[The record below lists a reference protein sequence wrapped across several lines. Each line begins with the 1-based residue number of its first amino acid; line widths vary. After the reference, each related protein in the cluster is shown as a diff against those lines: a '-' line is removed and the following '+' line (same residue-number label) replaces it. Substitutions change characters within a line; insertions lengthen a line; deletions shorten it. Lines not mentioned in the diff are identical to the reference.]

1 MGLTANGE
9 LSVTWSYQSGGTSN
23 DEAYGFAVDP
33 STKDMVLAG
42 YTEGSVHG
50 NTLTGYKDWVA
61 LKLDKDGA
69 LLWTFQFGEA
79 SSYSTVNAVAIDG
92 SSNVVLV
99 GTHQGSLLGVSA
111 GERDI
116 AVVMLNSAGVQQW
129 SYQTGSTLWDA
140 AQCVAIDSSGNVIV
154 GGWGRGAIS
163 GHTFQGGACD
173 SVLLKLDSA
182 GSEQWVLQT
191 TLSTSGDDYIRGVTT
206 DSSDNIYVTGDV
218 GAAFDGNTHYGGRDV
233 FVLKTN
239 SAGTFQW
246 SYQTGT
252 TSTDAGKSI
261 QLNLDGDVIVG
272 GTTYGSLPG
281 NTNAGTGIDS
291 FILKLSAA
299 GSEQWLIQIG
309 TATDTGET
317 LQGLTVHPSSGNFA
331 IYGTH
336 TGDFNGDT
344 NAGGNDWW
352 AVEYDTSG
360 SLQWSY
366 QYGTSSGGEH
376 SGVVL
381 MMRMVIWCWP
391 EMP

>member
-1 MGLTANGE
+1 MIPWHVTKVFLLWASMGLTANGE

-163 GHTFQGGACD
+163 GHTFQGGTTD

-206 DSSDNIYVTGDV
+206 DSSETWINC
-218 GAAFDGNTHYGGRDV
+218 
-233 FVLKTN
+233 
-239 SAGTFQW
+239 TFLMVW
-246 SYQTGT
+246 M
-252 TSTDAGKSI
+252 
-261 QLNLDGDVIVG
+261 LD
-272 GTTYGSLPG
+272 
-281 NTNAGTGIDS
+281 
-291 FILKLSAA
+291 KL
-299 GSEQWLIQIG
+299 
-309 TATDTGET
+309 
-317 LQGLTVHPSSGNFA
+317 
-331 IYGTH
+331 
-336 TGDFNGDT
+336 
-344 NAGGNDWW
+344 
-352 AVEYDTSG
+352 
-360 SLQWSY
+360 
-366 QYGTSSGGEH
+366 
-376 SGVVL
+376 
-381 MMRMVIWCWP
+381 
-391 EMP
+391 

>member
-1 MGLTANGE
+1 
-9 LSVTWSYQSGGTSN
+9 
-23 DEAYGFAVDP
+23 
-33 STKDMVLAG
+33 MVLAG

-79 SSYSTVNAVAIDG
+79 SSYSTVNAVAIGG

-111 GERDI
+111 VERDI

-163 GHTFQGGACD
+163 GHTFQGGTTD

-206 DSSDNIYVTGDV
+206 DSSETWINC
-218 GAAFDGNTHYGGRDV
+218 
-233 FVLKTN
+233 
-239 SAGTFQW
+239 TFLMVW
-246 SYQTGT
+246 M
-252 TSTDAGKSI
+252 
-261 QLNLDGDVIVG
+261 LD
-272 GTTYGSLPG
+272 
-281 NTNAGTGIDS
+281 
-291 FILKLSAA
+291 KL
-299 GSEQWLIQIG
+299 
-309 TATDTGET
+309 
-317 LQGLTVHPSSGNFA
+317 
-331 IYGTH
+331 
-336 TGDFNGDT
+336 
-344 NAGGNDWW
+344 
-352 AVEYDTSG
+352 
-360 SLQWSY
+360 
-366 QYGTSSGGEH
+366 
-376 SGVVL
+376 
-381 MMRMVIWCWP
+381 
-391 EMP
+391 